1 MAKESKK
8 ATAAGRTNGSLQTTA
23 LEEFAVRISMLFAA
37 GFIFAEGLQNWIRG
51 QIEIHPEVVY
61 LIILSYVLAFTLFV
75 VATLDDRRIMRLKDL
90 SFGALILTTAI
101 SWYVIT
107 QIEHAASYQT
117 DALAFVHYSAILLSK
132 GVNPYSQDLQSALNM
147 FSVSPEFLT
156 LTPNGNLVTTLN
168 YPALQVIA
176 FLPAAWAGLSD
187 ARIIIYLFEIA
198 TLGIIY
204 IWAPKEVRPLALIP
218 LFAGSDLAI
227 NFSAGSIADFIW
239 VLPLVLMVI
248 WMDRPLVAGVMFGLA
263 SAVKQTPW
271 LLAPYLLV
279 WFLRSAPN
287 IALGTRLRRVAIFVS
302 ASVGAFLIPN
312 LWFMTQDFGAWYAG
326 VVTPA
331 FGNLVVLSQG
341 FSLITLAIGVPLPP
355 AFYLGTV
362 VIASVALLIEYYLYF
377 EQLAYALWAFPA
389 IILWFSYR
397 GLQNY
402 FIFWTPL
409 LVMSAILLYR
419 RRRIER

>member
-1 MAKESKK
+1 MHSSTFTQHPDIVEQF
-8 ATAAGRTNGSLQTTA
+8 L
-23 LEEFAVRISMLFAA
+23 VRISMLFAA

-51 QIEIHPEVVY
+51 RVETHPIVVL
-61 LIILSYVLAFTLFV
+61 LIISTYALAFTLFLLATINTRGV
-75 VATLDDRRIMRLKDL
+75 MKLRDVAFVSLLL
-90 SFGALILTTAI
+90 ATAV

-107 QIEHAASYQT
+107 QIEHPGAYQT

-132 GVNPYSQDLQSALNM
+132 GINPYPQDLQSALSM
-147 FSVSPEFLT
+147 FSVSPEFIT
-156 LTPNGNLVTTLN
+156 LTPSGNLVSTLN

-176 FLPAAWAGLSD
+176 FVPAVWAGLGD

-198 TLGIIY
+198 TIAVVYL
-204 IWAPKEVRPLALIP
+204 WSPKEIRPVALIP

-239 VLPLVLMVI
+239 VLPLVVMVVY
-248 WMDRPLVAGVMFGLA
+248 MDRPVIAGVMFGLA

-271 LLAPYLLV
+271 LLAPYLLI
-279 WFLRSAPN
+279 WFFKSGLNLELQSRMKRVGVFTAAA
-287 IALGTRLRRVAIFVS
+287 IAS
-302 ASVGAFLIPN
+302 FLVPN
-312 LWFMTQDFGAWYAG
+312 LWFMFNNFGAWYSG

-341 FSLITLAIGVPLPP
+341 LSLITLASGVPLPP
-355 AFYLGTV
+355 VFYMVATLV
-362 VIASVALLIEYYLYF
+362 VAATLIVEYYVYF
-377 EQLAYALWAFPA
+377 EQLAVALWAFPA

-409 LVMSAILLYR
+409 LVMSTVLLYKR
-419 RRRIER
+419 SNFERKG

>member
-1 MAKESKK
+1 MHS
-8 ATAAGRTNGSLQTTA
+8 QT
-23 LEEFAVRISMLFAA
+23 FAQRPDVVEQFLVRISMLFAA

-51 QIEIHPEVVY
+51 RVETHPEVVL
-61 LIILSYVLAFTLFV
+61 LILLSYALAFTLFLL
-75 VATLDDRRIMRLKDL
+75 ATLNSKGIMKLRDVAFV
-90 SFGALILTTAI
+90 SLILTTAI

-107 QIEHAASYQT
+107 EIEHPGAYQT

-132 GVNPYSQDLQSALNM
+132 GINPYPQDLQSALSM
-147 FSVSPEFLT
+147 FSVSPEFIT
-156 LTPNGNLVTTLN
+156 LTPSGNLVTTLN

-176 FLPAAWAGLSD
+176 FLPAVWAGLRD

-198 TLGIIY
+198 TIVIIY
-204 IWAPKEVRPLALIP
+204 VWSPKEIRPLTLIP

-239 VLPLVLMVI
+239 ILPLVLMVVY
-248 WMDRPLVAGVMFGLA
+248 MDYPLVAGIMFGLA
-263 SAVKQTPW
+263 SAAKQTPW
-271 LLAPYLLV
+271 LLAPFLLI
-279 WFLRSAPN
+279 WFFKSESNLKLQS
-287 IALGTRLRRVAIFVS
+287 RLKRVGVFTAAAV
-302 ASVGAFLIPN
+302 AAFLIPN
-312 LWFMTQDFGAWYAG
+312 LWFMFNDFGAWYSG

-341 FSLITLAIGVPLPP
+341 LSLITLASGVPLPP
-355 AFYLGTV
+355 AFYLVATLV
-362 VIASVALLIEYYLYF
+362 VAATLIVEYYLYF
-377 EQLAYALWAFPA
+377 ERLAFALWAFPA

-409 LVMSAILLYR
+409 LVMSAVLLYKR
-419 RRRIER
+419 SNFDRKG

>member
-1 MAKESKK
+1 
-8 ATAAGRTNGSLQTTA
+8 
-23 LEEFAVRISMLFAA
+23 LEELAIRVSMLFAA

-51 QIEIHPEVVY
+51 HIEIHPEVVFL
-61 LIILSYVLAFTLFV
+61 LIITYVLAFTLFI
-75 VATLDDRRIMRLKDL
+75 VATLDNRLIMKLRDL
-90 SFGALILTTAI
+90 TFGALILTTAI

-107 QIEHAASYQT
+107 QIEHPASYQT

-132 GVNPYSQDLQSALNM
+132 GINPYPQDLQSALNM
-147 FSVSPEFLT
+147 FSVSPEFFT
-156 LTPNGNLVTTLN
+156 LTPSGNLVTTLN

-176 FLPAAWAGLSD
+176 FVPAVWGGLSD

-198 TLGIIY
+198 TLAIIY
-204 IWAPKEVRPLALIP
+204 LWSPRELRPLTLIP

-239 VLPLVLMVI
+239 VLPLALMVVWI
-248 WMDRPLVAGVMFGLA
+248 DRPLVAGVMFGLA

-271 LLAPYLLV
+271 LLAPFLMV
-279 WFLRSAPN
+279 WFLRSMPK
-287 IALGTRLRRVAIFVS
+287 LRLRSRLMRVGIFVA
-302 ASVGAFLIPN
+302 ASIAAFLIPN
-312 LWFMTQDFGAWYAG
+312 LWFMLQDFGAWYAG

-341 FSLITLAIGVPLPP
+341 FSLITLASGVPLPP
-355 AFYLGTV
+355 LFYQVTV
-362 VIASVALLIEYYLYF
+362 VVAALTLLVEYYLYF

-389 IILWFSYR
+389 VILWFSYR

-409 LVMSAILLYR
+409 LVMSVILLYR
-419 RRRIER
+419 RSYGARQS